1 VGSEG
6 CTVAAILAGVE
17 RKYEGMGARDIEEV
31 TAEGTNAG
39 GDEIE
44 AAGTKHTDKVTTRE
58 ADAPGII
65 ADLIGKAR
73 VAMDAFIVYDQEQ
86 VNEVVQ
92 AVAWAIIKQENAEEL
107 ARLAVEDT
115 GLGNYQDKVNK
126 NQRKNLGTLRD
137 LIDPSA
143 KSVGIINVDEEK
155 GITEIAKP
163 VGVVAAV
170 TPSTN
175 PAATPANKAMMALKG
190 RNAVI
195 IAPSP
200 KGASTCELL
209 LRYIHEEFVKVGVPL
224 DLVQMLPK
232 VDKEM
237 THELIKQADFVT
249 VTGSANNVRAGQ
261 TSGTPNACVSAGNV
275 VSVVDS
281 TAEIEEAARKIRISK
296 TFDYG
301 TSCSND
307 NSAVIE
313 APVYNHMIEALKKEG
328 GYLCN
333 AEERSLLREALWPG
347 GGKRSAETL
356 CKAPSII
363 AEVAGLENSAAREAS
378 FFMVEETGV
387 GDENPFSGEKLS
399 VVLAVYKAADFEEA
413 LSLTKRILEHVGRGH
428 SCGLHTTD
436 ESHIHQIGLEMDVC
450 RLLINQIQV
459 YGNGGSFDNG
469 LNFTLSMG
477 GGSWAGNNIGE
488 NLSYKHFLNITRVSR
503 LIPEVVPTQEE
514 LLGSYWSKYGR

>member
-1 VGSEG
+1 
-6 CTVAAILAGVE
+6 
-17 RKYEGMGARDIEEV
+17 MGADDV
-31 TAEGTNAG
+31 KQATAEGTNAG

-44 AAGTKHTDKVTTRE
+44 VTSSGDAGKAATKE
-58 ADAPGII
+58 ADAQSII
-65 ADLIGKAR
+65 ADLVEKAR
-73 VAMDAFIVYDQEQ
+73 AAMDVFIDYDQEQ

-115 GLGNYQDKVNK
+115 GLGNFEDKVNK
-126 NQRKNLGTLRD
+126 NQRKSLGTLRD
-137 LIDPSA
+137 LLDPLA
-143 KSVGIINVDEEK
+143 KSVGIIEVDEEK
-155 GITEIAKP
+155 GITKIAKP
-163 VGVVAAV
+163 VGIVAAV
-170 TPSTN
+170 APSTN
-175 PAATPANKAMMALKG
+175 PGATPANKTMMALKG

-209 LRYIHEEFVKVGVPL
+209 LQYIQEELSKIGAPL

-237 THELIKQADFVT
+237 TQELMQQADFVT

-281 TAEIEEAARKIRISK
+281 TARIGEAARKIRISK

-307 NSAVIE
+307 NSIVIE
-313 APVYNHMIEALKKEG
+313 APVYDEMVEALKREG
-328 GYLCN
+328 GYFCN
-333 AEERSLLREALWPG
+333 DEERELLKEALWPG
-347 GGKRSAETL
+347 GGKRSGETL
-356 CKAPSII
+356 CKAPSVI
-363 AEVAGLENSAAREAS
+363 ADIAGLDNPEVREAS
-378 FFMVEETGV
+378 FFMVEGRGV
-387 GDENPFSGEKLS
+387 GEEDLFSGEKLA
-399 VVLAVYKAADFEEA
+399 VVLAVYKAADFDDA
-413 LSLTKRILEHVGRGH
+413 LDLTKGILNYVGRGH

-436 ESHIHQIGLEMDVC
+436 ESHIERIGLEMDVC

-459 YGNGGSFDNG
+459 FGNGGSFDNG

-477 GGSWAGNNIGE
+477 GGSWAGNNIDE
-488 NLSYKHFLNITRVSR
+488 NLSYKHFLNITKVSR
-503 LIPEVVPTQEE
+503 LIPEVVPSQEE

>member
-1 VGSEG
+1 MEVKNTEQ
-6 CTVAAILAGVE
+6 
-17 RKYEGMGARDIEEV
+17 V

-39 GDEIE
+39 GDEIGAE
-44 AAGTKHTDKVTTRE
+44 GTKDTDGSATKE
-58 ADAPGII
+58 ADATTII
-65 ADLIGKAR
+65 AELVAKAR
-73 VAMDAFIVYDQEQ
+73 AAMDVFMDYDQEQ

-115 GLGNYQDKVNK
+115 GLGNYEDKVNK
-126 NQRKNLGTLRD
+126 NQRKSLGTLRD
-137 LIDPSA
+137 LMDSSA
-143 KSVGIINVDEEK
+143 KSVGVINVDEEK

-175 PAATPANKAMMALKG
+175 PAATPANKTMLALKG

-200 KGASTCELL
+200 KGVSTCELL
-209 LRYIHEEFVKVGVPL
+209 LQYIQVELSKIGAPL
-224 DLVQMLPK
+224 DLVRMLPTA
-232 VDKEM
+232 DKEM
-237 THELIKQADFVT
+237 TQELMKQADFVT

-281 TAEIEEAARKIRISK
+281 TAKIEEAAHKIRISK

-307 NSAVIE
+307 NSVVIE
-313 APVYNHMIEALKKEG
+313 APIYEEMVEALKEEG
-328 GYLCN
+328 GYFCN
-333 AEERSLLREALWPG
+333 DEERALLQEALWPE
-347 GGKRSAETL
+347 GGKRSGETL
-356 CKAPSII
+356 CKAPSVI
-363 AEVAGLENSAAREAS
+363 ADVAGLQDPKTREAS
-378 FFMVEETGV
+378 FFMVEGKGV
-387 GDENPFSGEKLS
+387 GEEEPFSDEKLA
-399 VVLAVYKAADFEEA
+399 VVLAVYKVADFDEA
-413 LSLTKRILEHVGRGH
+413 LDLTKRILDYKGRGH
-428 SCGLHTTD
+428 SCGLHTTN
-436 ESHIHQIGLEMDVC
+436 EAHIERIGLEMDVC

-459 YGNGGSFDNG
+459 FGNGGSFDNG

-477 GGSWAGNNIGE
+477 GGSWAGNQIDE
-488 NLSYKHFLNITRVSR
+488 NLSYKHFLNITKVSR
-503 LIPEVVPTQEE
+503 SIPEVVPTQEE
-514 LLGSYWSKYGR
+514 LLGPYWSKYGR

>member
-1 VGSEG
+1 
-6 CTVAAILAGVE
+6 
-17 RKYEGMGARDIEEV
+17 MGKIRDV

-39 GDEIE
+39 GDELESINIE
-44 AAGTKHTDKVTTRE
+44 DAGKGDASNVIGGLVGRARE
-58 ADAPGII
+58 AMEVFAGYGQD
-65 ADLIGKAR
+65 
-73 VAMDAFIVYDQEQ
+73 Q

-107 ARLAVEDT
+107 AWLSVEDT
-115 GLGNYQDKVNK
+115 GLGNFEDKVVK
-126 NQRKNLGTLRD
+126 NQRKNLGTLQD
-137 LIDPSA
+137 LMDPSA
-143 KSVGIINVDEEK
+143 KSVGVIDVDEEK

-175 PAATPANKAMMALKG
+175 PAATPANKTMMALKG

-200 KGASTCELL
+200 KGASTCRLL
-209 LRYIHEEFVKVGVPL
+209 LQYMHKELSKIGAPS
-224 DLVQMLPK
+224 DLVQMLPE
-232 VDKEM
+232 VNKEM
-237 THELIKQADFVT
+237 TYELMGQADFVT

-281 TAEIEEAARKIRISK
+281 TAEIEEAARKIRLSK

-307 NSAVIE
+307 NSVVIE
-313 APVYNHMIEALKKEG
+313 APVYEQMMEALKQQG

-333 AEERSLLREALWPG
+333 AEEKALLQEAMWPG
-347 GGKRSAETL
+347 GGKRSPKTL
-356 CKAPSII
+356 AKAPSVI
-363 AEVAGLENSAAREAS
+363 AKEAGLEDPAAKEAT
-378 FFMVEETGV
+378 FFMVEEAGV
-387 GDENPFSGEKLS
+387 GKDYPFSGEKLS
-399 VVLAVYKAADFEEA
+399 VVLTVYKADDFDGA
-413 LSLTKRILEHVGRGH
+413 LNLTKSILSHVGLGH

-436 ESHIHQIGLEMDVC
+436 EAHVERIGLEMDVC
-450 RLLINQIQV
+450 RLLINQAQV
-459 YGNGGSFDNG
+459 VGNGGSFDNG

-514 LLGSYWSKYGR
+514 LLGSYWDKYGR

>member
-1 VGSEG
+1 
-6 CTVAAILAGVE
+6 
-17 RKYEGMGARDIEEV
+17 MGKVRDV

-39 GDEIE
+39 GDELESTDIQD
-44 AAGTKHTDKVTTRE
+44 ASKSDASNVIAGLVS
-58 ADAPGII
+58 
-65 ADLIGKAR
+65 KAQSAMR
-73 VAMDAFIVYDQEQ
+73 VFSGYDQEQ

-92 AVAWAIIKQENAEEL
+92 AVAWAIIKQENAEDL

-115 GLGNYQDKVNK
+115 GLGNFEDKVTK

-137 LIDPSA
+137 LMDPSA
-143 KSVGIINVDEEK
+143 KSVGVIKVDEEK

-175 PAATPANKAMMALKG
+175 PAATPANKTMMALKG

-200 KGASTCELL
+200 KGASTCRLL
-209 LRYIHEEFVKVGVPL
+209 LRYMHDELSKIGVPV
-224 DLVQMLPK
+224 DLVQMLPE
-232 VDKEM
+232 VNKEM
-237 THELIKQADFVT
+237 TYELMGQADFVT

-281 TAEIEEAARKIRISK
+281 TAEIEEAARKIRTSK

-307 NSAVIE
+307 NSVVIE
-313 APVYNHMIEALKKEG
+313 TPVYEEMVEALRQEG

-333 AEERSLLREALWPG
+333 AEQKVMLQEAMWPG
-347 GGKRSAETL
+347 GGKRSPKTL
-356 CKAPSII
+356 AKAPSVI
-363 AEVAGLENSAAREAS
+363 AEEAGIEDPAAKEAT
-378 FFMVEETGV
+378 FFMVEETEV
-387 GDENPFSGEKLS
+387 GEDYPFSGEKLS
-399 VVLAVYKAADFEEA
+399 VVLTVYRAEDFDEA
-413 LSLTKRILEHVGRGH
+413 LELTKSILDHVGRGH

-436 ESHIHQIGLEMDVC
+436 EAHIERIGLEMDVC
-450 RLLINQIQV
+450 RLLINQVQV
-459 YGNGGSFDNG
+459 FGNGGSFDNG

-488 NLSYKHFLNITRVSR
+488 NLSYKHFLNITKVSR

-514 LLGSYWSKYGR
+514 LLGSYWSRYGR